1 MDIFERIESHAPK
14 FSKGQRRIAAFITE
28 SPDKA
33 AFMTAAKLGSTV
45 GVSESTV
52 VRFAYELGFDGY
64 PDLSKAIRQVI
75 KNQLTSVQRIAVT
88 KERIS
93 SEEDVLNKI
102 LSSDADKI
110 KHTLEEIS
118 REDFFG
124 AAEALSD
131 AKNIYIIGGRSSSAL
146 AQFIYF
152 YLNLMFSNVH
162 LIHTSSTSELYEQMV
177 RVGPGDVLIG
187 ICFPRYTSVTVKAFR
202 FAHNVGA
209 RTIAVTDGPSS
220 PLAEYATYLL
230 SARSDVNSFVD
241 SLVAPLSVLNA
252 LIVAVGLKKQE
263 QVTATFN
270 RLEDIWAEYQVFQ
283 NTEKD
288 GNDHDR
294 SV

>member
-1 MDIFERIESHAPK
+1 MDIFEMIEAHSPR
-14 FSKGQRRIAAFITE
+14 FSKGQRRIAAYITE
-28 SPDKA
+28 HSDKA
-33 AFMTAAKLGSTV
+33 AFMTAAKLGTTV

-52 VRFAYELGFDGY
+52 VRFAYELGFEGY
-64 PDLSKAIRQVI
+64 PELSKAIRQVI

-88 KERIS
+88 KDRII

-118 REDFFG
+118 HADFFG
-124 AAEALSD
+124 AAQAISEAE
-131 AKNIYIIGGRSSSAL
+131 NVYIIGGRSSSAL

-152 YLNLMFSNVH
+152 YLNLMFDNVH

-187 ICFPRYTSVTVKAFR
+187 ICFPRYSSITVKAFR

-209 RTIAVTDGPSS
+209 KSVAVTDGPSS
-220 PLAEYATYLL
+220 PLAETATYLL

-241 SLVAPLSVLNA
+241 SLVAPMSVLNA
-252 LIVAVGLKKQE
+252 LIVTVGLRKQE

-283 NTEKD
+283 NTEKEPPK
-288 GNDHDR
+288 HE
-294 SV
+294 